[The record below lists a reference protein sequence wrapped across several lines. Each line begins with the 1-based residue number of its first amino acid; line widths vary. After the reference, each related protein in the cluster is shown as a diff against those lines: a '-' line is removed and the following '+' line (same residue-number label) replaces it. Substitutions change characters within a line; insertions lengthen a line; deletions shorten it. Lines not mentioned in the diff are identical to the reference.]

1 MCCSSEHR
9 GNTRF
14 QRTRHERTSLLN
26 CAGGPLKRNVRWL
39 SNMKRLLPRYRITR
53 YWCLALLVVPF
64 IISSVTAQKTCGGI
78 KGRVTSPQG
87 WVVSKATILL
97 VNKRSKQTTKVETD
111 ETGEYTICLSL
122 GVYDVL
128 ATAMG
133 YKPAKRKSIEV
144 DESTKATIDFVL
156 KQNGTSIVYRIPP

>member
-1 MCCSSEHR
+1 
-9 GNTRF
+9 
-14 QRTRHERTSLLN
+14 
-26 CAGGPLKRNVRWL
+26 
-39 SNMKRLLPRYRITR
+39 
-53 YWCLALLVVPF
+53 
-64 IISSVTAQKTCGGI
+64 
-78 KGRVTSPQG
+78 
-87 WVVSKATILL
+87 VSKATILL